1 MGKENVAYLLIDI
14 GNTSFHIYY
23 FDKYGESFKMHSIKD
38 FVPLIE
44 TVIRKD
50 SKVFISYVNSLK
62 LQELIR
68 VLDDNNIKDY
78 LVIDTLL
85 LKDKIK
91 DLGFKVDNLDVL
103 GSDLLFDILGASSS
117 SLVADYG
124 TASKLMYIDSNSNF
138 LGGVIGPGLY
148 LLNISLSLST
158 EKLDSFKVK
167 IPSNI
172 FSLKTKDA
180 INSNSTYG
188 EAFKLLGYYNKL
200 KQEDNNLKLIICG
213 GDGKLISDVLSKKL
227 KFKDFEYDELVT
239 FKGIAKAFNI
249 DIDFNLT
256 KEGNK

>member
-1 MGKENVAYLLIDI
+1 MGKENVTYLLIDI
-14 GNTSFHIYY
+14 GNTSFHVYY

-38 FVPLIE
+38 FIPLIE

-62 LQELIR
+62 L
-68 VLDDNNIKDY
+68 KDY

-103 GSDLLFDILGASSS
+103 GSDLLFDILGVSSS

-167 IPSNI
+167 IPSNM

-200 KQEDNNLKLIICG
+200 KKEDNNLKLIICG

-227 KFKDFEYDELVT
+227 KFSDFIYDELVT
-239 FKGIAKAFNI
+239 FKGIAKAFNL

-256 KEGNK
+256 KKGNK